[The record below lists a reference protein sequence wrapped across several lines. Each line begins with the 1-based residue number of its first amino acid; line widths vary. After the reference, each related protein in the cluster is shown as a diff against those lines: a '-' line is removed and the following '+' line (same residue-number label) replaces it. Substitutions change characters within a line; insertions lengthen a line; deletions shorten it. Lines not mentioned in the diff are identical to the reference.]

1 MPSLP
6 DLMTEQTGSSPDDLS
21 FDRAIPVSGATGAT
35 AATDATGAAAVQCS
49 VCLRTITAS
58 YHTVNGAPACES
70 CRTIL
75 SAIGAPIREPLPIA
89 KALVLGF
96 GAALVGAVIYWAVIR
111 FFRLEIGI
119 VAVLNGWMV
128 GKALRVGS
136 GGRGGRVL
144 QVAAAMLTYLS
155 VGMAYVPLALQAG
168 ATIGLSTLL
177 SAALLPVYVILGSL
191 PGGLISALII
201 GFGMV
206 QAWQLTAAP
215 VLDIEGPFRVGNAP
229 AV

>member
-1 MPSLP
+1 
-6 DLMTEQTGSSPDDLS
+6 MTDQPGSGPDDLS
-21 FDRAIPVSGATGAT
+21 FDRALPVTGATGAT
-35 AATDATGAAAVQCS
+35 GVAGVQCS
-49 VCLRTITAS
+49 LCHRPITAS

-75 SAIGAPIREPLPIA
+75 SAIGAPVREPLPIA

-128 GKALRVGS
+128 GKAMRIGS

-144 QVAAAMLTYLS
+144 QVAAALLTYLS

-168 ATIGLSTLL
+168 ASIGLPTLL
-177 SAALLPVYVILGSL
+177 SAALLPVYVILGSM

-206 QAWQLTAAP
+206 QAWQLTGTPA
-215 VLDIEGPFRVGNAP
+215 LDIQGPFRVGNAP
-229 AV
+229 SA

>member
-6 DLMTEQTGSSPDDLS
+6 DLMTEQLGSSPDDLN
-21 FDRAIPVSGATGAT
+21 FDRAIPASGTASTTGAT
-35 AATDATGAAAVQCS
+35 AVQCA
-49 VCLRTITAS
+49 VCHRTITAS
-58 YHTVNGAPACES
+58 YHTVNGTPSCES

-75 SAIGAPIREPLPIA
+75 AAIGAPVREPFLIA

-144 QVAAAMLTYLS
+144 QVAAALLTYLS

-168 ATIGLSTLL
+168 ATLGLATLL

-206 QAWQLTAAP
+206 QAWQLTGTPA
-215 VLDIEGPFRVGNAP
+215 LDIQGPFRVGNAP